1 MYIAQNIKTF
11 SCFNKYIHIPIKVY
25 PKKNI
30 KASFLHI
37 ARGKNNKN
45 LCLDIANSEFTI
57 CKYCKGT
64 GQILCLF
71 CKKLDT
77 EQNKCNK
84 CFCGKIICWVC
95 DGSGKYF

>member
-11 SCFNKYIHIPIKVY
+11 SCFNKYIHKLIKVY

-30 KASFLHI
+30 KASFL
-37 ARGKNNKN
+37 
-45 LCLDIANSEFTI
+45 DIAHSEFTI